1 MHEWGGGLQ
10 TQKARMGG
18 IYDAG
23 PDQSALELG
32 LSLILPGNEC
42 FLKSSRGLQG
52 KKKGLKVTLYS
63 TL

>member
-1 MHEWGGGLQ
+1 
-10 TQKARMGG
+10 MGG

-42 FLKSSRGLQG
+42 FLKSTRGLTGQKEG
-52 KKKGLKVTLYS
+52 FKSNTLLYS
-63 TL
+63 LAYGMLTL